1 MREAVTHQLVAEK
14 MTSTAWANDLY
25 FLYNIIILNLTAR
38 MSPGDTLEPRVL
50 ANLADL

>member
-25 FLYNIIILNLTAR
+25 FLYNIIILIESHRPNE
-38 MSPGDTLEPRVL
+38 SW
-50 ANLADL
+50 